1 MERDYFFKR
10 NNVPMEQKMDLNVP
24 APDTAPV
31 KLPETDAHG
40 AGKAAA
46 GFPPKGWAE
55 RMFKKYG
62 ALPVSENAR
71 KVLER
76 RYFRKDARGETL
88 ETPEEM
94 VARVAC
100 NIAAAEGFYYG
111 ALPEVVLQWAESF
124 YALMIRLDFV
134 PNSPT
139 LMNAG
144 RELQQLSACFVLPVE
159 DSMESIFEAVKNTAL
174 IHKSG
179 GGTGFSFSR
188 LRPKHDVVKSTKGIS
203 SGPISFMTVFD
214 AATET
219 IKQGGTR
226 RGANMGILRVDHPD
240 ILDFITCKTRND
252 RLNNFNIS
260 VALTEEFMKA
270 VEADAEYPLVNPHSG
285 EIAARLKAREVFE
298 KIVDSAWRN
307 GEPGII
313 FIDRINRDNPT
324 PRLGAMESTNPCL
337 AGETPVAVADGRGAV
352 PIRQLAEEGK
362 DVPVFCRNGKGKV
375 TVRMMRNPR
384 ITGRGKRILK
394 VVLDDGNFV
403 RATENHKFVLSD
415 GTEREAKDLLRGDS
429 LAIMTRRIAQFNKV
443 IARANR
449 NAQEYAWISSTDH
462 PNWDPEHRLIAN
474 FHFRRQ
480 TGTSINPRVCVVHHK
495 DGNGLNNDPANLLV
509 MSREEHRR
517 LHAKERE
524 GDKNPM
530 RRFPEKNWMNDP
542 AKQQEM
548 RKKYHIG
555 AKRGETTRT
564 RIGSATTHRFTDND
578 FRTRHR
584 AAVKSAMT
592 CKHDIFMEGIHRR
605 ALSKLNECQGSTDL
619 RCFLENN
626 TVMVERTCEHCGA
639 TFAVAW
645 NRREQSFCSHSCY
658 VSRHNRDSNI
668 RERIADG
675 ILSTYLNKA
684 EDRYRE
690 QIRCLLDLK
699 FESGRVPLK
708 KEWEARCAAEGVSKR
723 LGTEFAFP
731 TYDAIRTAALIH
743 NHRVVAVEPDGVED
757 VYNGTVDEFHNFY
770 VGHFSSVVDGESRQ
784 VCVNIVNCGEQPLLP
799 YESCNL
805 GSVNLANMILGENGG
820 ARIDYE
826 KLKAVVHAAVRFL
839 DNVIDMNNYPLNEI
853 RQMTMGNRKIGLGVM
868 GFADMLIRLGI
879 PYDSDEALSVGQEIM
894 NFIQEESI
902 SASCNLARERGAF
915 PNYGISVF
923 PERGGIPRRNA
934 TTTTIAPT
942 GTISIIAGC
951 SSGIEPVFALSFI
964 RNVMDNDHLVEV
976 HPLFEADMRRR
987 GLYSIEK
994 MKEISQA
1001 GTLRHVDGIPDD
1013 VRRVFVTAH
1022 DISPEAHLRMQAAF
1036 QKFVDNAVSKTVNFP
1051 AEATRE
1057 DIRKVFVLAFRLGC
1071 KGVTVYRDRSRDEQV
1086 LNIGE
1091 VNRKEAAAA
1100 AAAPEAEPGFVSPR
1114 PRPDTLL
1121 GVTKEMKT
1129 SCGKLYVT
1137 INRDRQGIFE
1147 IFNQMG
1153 KAGGCAASQSE
1164 AIGRLVSLALRSGV
1178 QPDQIVKQLKGI
1190 SCHLP
1195 AWGGN
1200 GGKILSCA
1208 DAVSKAIEWYMENV
1222 DTMFAGLPGPSVN
1235 PVHAVSSKASSP
1247 DPGVLE
1253 IARGACPDC
1262 GSQVEMQEGCLKCRS
1277 CGFSEC

>member
-1 MERDYFFKR
+1 ME
-10 NNVPMEQKMDLNVP
+10 LHVP
-24 APDTAPV
+24 APAAVPADP
-31 KLPETDAHG
+31 PETDARP
-40 AGKAAA
+40 ARKAAPES
-46 GFPPKGWAE
+46 PPKEWTD
-55 RMFKKYG
+55 RMLRKYG
-62 ALPVSENAR
+62 PLPVSENAR

-76 RYFRKDARGETL
+76 RYLKKDVVGETL

-94 VARVAC
+94 VARVAY

-111 ALPEVVLQWAESF
+111 SLPEVVLQWAETF
-124 YALMIRLDFV
+124 YAQMIRLDFV

-144 RELQQLSACFVLPVE
+144 RELQQLSACFVLPVD

-240 ILDFITCKTRND
+240 ILEFITCKSKND

-270 VEADAEYPLVNPHSG
+270 VEADAEYTLVNPHSR
-285 EIAARLKAREVFE
+285 EAADRLKAREVFE

-313 FIDRINRDNPT
+313 FLDRINRDNPT
-324 PRLGAMESTNPCL
+324 PRLGAMESTNPC
-337 AGETPVAVADGRGAV
+337 
-352 PIRQLAEEGK
+352 
-362 DVPVFCRNGKGKV
+362 
-375 TVRMMRNPR
+375 
-384 ITGRGKRILK
+384 
-394 VVLDDGNFV
+394 
-403 RATENHKFVLSD
+403 
-415 GTEREAKDLLRGDS
+415 
-429 LAIMTRRIAQFNKV
+429 
-443 IARANR
+443 
-449 NAQEYAWISSTDH
+449 
-462 PNWDPEHRLIAN
+462 
-474 FHFRRQ
+474 
-480 TGTSINPRVCVVHHK
+480 
-495 DGNGLNNDPANLLV
+495 
-509 MSREEHRR
+509 
-517 LHAKERE
+517 
-524 GDKNPM
+524 
-530 RRFPEKNWMNDP
+530 
-542 AKQQEM
+542 
-548 RKKYHIG
+548 
-555 AKRGETTRT
+555 
-564 RIGSATTHRFTDND
+564 
-578 FRTRHR
+578 
-584 AAVKSAMT
+584 
-592 CKHDIFMEGIHRR
+592 
-605 ALSKLNECQGSTDL
+605 
-619 RCFLENN
+619 
-626 TVMVERTCEHCGA
+626 
-639 TFAVAW
+639 
-645 NRREQSFCSHSCY
+645 
-658 VSRHNRDSNI
+658 
-668 RERIADG
+668 
-675 ILSTYLNKA
+675 
-684 EDRYRE
+684 
-690 QIRCLLDLK
+690 
-699 FESGRVPLK
+699 
-708 KEWEARCAAEGVSKR
+708 
-723 LGTEFAFP
+723 
-731 TYDAIRTAALIH
+731 
-743 NHRVVAVEPDGVED
+743 
-757 VYNGTVDEFHNFY
+757 
-770 VGHFSSVVDGESRQ
+770 
-784 VCVNIVNCGEQPLLP
+784 GEQPLLP

-805 GSVNLANMILGENGG
+805 GSINLANMILGENGG
-820 ARIDYE
+820 TRIDYE
-826 KLKAVVHAAVRFL
+826 KLKAAVHTAVRFL
-839 DNVIDMNNYPLNEI
+839 DDVIDRNNYPLNEI

-879 PYDSDEALSVGQEIM
+879 PYDSDEALAVAQEVM
-894 NFIQEESI
+894 NFLQEESV
-902 SASCNLARERGAF
+902 SASCHLARERGPF

-923 PERGGIPRRNA
+923 PERQCIPRRNA

-964 RNVMDNDHLVEV
+964 RNVMDNDHLVEA
-976 HPLFEADMRRR
+976 HPLFEAEMRRR
-987 GLYSIEK
+987 GLYTIDT
-994 MKEISQA
+994 MKEISKA
-1001 GTLRHVDGIPDD
+1001 GSLRHVEGIPDE

-1051 AEATRE
+1051 ADATRE
-1057 DIRKVFVLAFRLGC
+1057 DIRKVFVLAYRLGC

-1100 AAAPEAEPGFVSPR
+1100 ASEAPAAEPGFVSPR

-1129 SCGKLYVT
+1129 SCGKIYVT
-1137 INRDRQGIFE
+1137 INRDARGIFE

-1178 QPDQIVKQLKGI
+1178 QPDQIIKQLKGI

-1222 DTMFAGLPGPSVN
+1222 DTMFAGLPGTAASPALAASPPSN
-1235 PVHAVSSKASSP
+1235 PSRAG
-1247 DPGVLE
+1247 DRE